1 MRGRTNM
8 IKKYTENVDTVERER
23 ERERE
28 RESYTLENK
37 VLFGVLEKYMK

>member
-28 RESYTLENK
+28 RELHFRE
-37 VLFGVLEKYMK
+37 